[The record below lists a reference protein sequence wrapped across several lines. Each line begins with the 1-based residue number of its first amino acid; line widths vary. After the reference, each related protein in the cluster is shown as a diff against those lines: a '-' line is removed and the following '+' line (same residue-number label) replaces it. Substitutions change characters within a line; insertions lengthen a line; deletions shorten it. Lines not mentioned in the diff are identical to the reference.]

1 MEKDKY
7 IYLLRGGI
15 MSRPIILGIVGD
27 SAAGKTTLTKGIA
40 QVLGPE
46 NVTTIC
52 TDDYHR
58 YDRKQRAEIGITA
71 LHPDCNHLDI
81 MQQHLSLLRTGQP
94 ILKPVYSHK
103 TGSFEAPLYIKP
115 EKFVIIEGL
124 LGYSTRAA
132 RDCYDVKVYLA
143 PPEEL
148 RTQWKVKRDTQ
159 KRGYT
164 AEQVIEEMQKREPDS
179 EQFIR
184 PQRQWSDIVVSF
196 YPSDDDSDGSSG
208 NLNVRLVLRPTI
220 PHPDLSQIIK
230 LGNGSYPPAIRLGLD
245 RDMGKPVDV
254 LEVDGH
260 ATKEQVNKLEH
271 IICSD
276 MPNLRNICDT
286 EGNPELG
293 KVAGTTGEII
303 QSYPLALTQLL
314 ITYHMLKATHMYQ
327 KESAIKV

>member
-1 MEKDKY
+1 
-7 IYLLRGGI
+7 

-27 SAAGKTTLTKGIA
+27 SAAGKTTLTRGIA

-46 NVTTIC
+46 NVTIIC
-52 TDDYHR
+52 TDDYHK

-81 MQQHLSLLRTGQP
+81 MQQNLSLLRTGQP

-103 TGSFEAPLYIKP
+103 TGTFEAPVYIKP
-115 EKFVIIEGL
+115 NKFVIVEGL
-124 LGYSTRAA
+124 LGYSTHGA

-143 PPEEL
+143 PPESL
-148 RTQWKVKRDTQ
+148 RASWKVKRDTQ

-164 AEQVIEEMQKREPDS
+164 EEQVLAELQKREPDS

-196 YPSDDDSDGSSG
+196 YPPSDDPNNTNGH
-208 NLNVRLVLRPTI
+208 LNVRLVLRPTI
-220 PHPDLSQIIK
+220 PHPDFTQILDI
-230 LGNGSYPPAIRLGLD
+230 GDTIMPAIRLGLD

-260 ATKEQVNKLEH
+260 ATLEQVNKLEH
-271 IICSD
+271 LICSD
-276 MPNLRNICDT
+276 MPYLKNVCDR
-286 EGNPELG
+286 ESNPEIG
-293 KVAGTTGEII
+293 KVASTTGETI
-303 QSYPLALTQLL
+303 QSYPLAITQLL
-314 ITYHMLKATHMYQ
+314 TTYHMLKATQMYQ
-327 KESAIKV
+327 